1 MLLTIRAPLLYGK
14 KYRYKHGDAMI
25 THPLLGPLDEKTIPE
40 LEETIS
46 SLTKK
51 IGYMSRMHNQAML
64 NQLIMVLNS
73 YKSEYNKRQAELIE
87 KNQSNMKN
95 KIIIQ

>member
-1 MLLTIRAPLLYGK
+1 
-14 KYRYKHGDAMI
+14 MI
-25 THPLLGPLDEKTIPE
+25 THPLLGSLSEKTIQE

-51 IGYMSRMHNQAML
+51 ISYMSRMHNQAML
-64 NQLIMVLNS
+64 NQLIMVLNG
-73 YKSEYNKRQAELIE
+73 YKSEYYKRQNELIE

-95 KIIIQ
+95 KIIIE